1 MIISCSSDFCNTFDF
16 TNHIKANTCFKS
28 LNETSIDVV
37 LENWPGSF
45 QTFGVTTTG
54 LIDCRKMILN
64 FFGSYFSRLPPKTIT
79 CRSFRYFVRFL
90 YELENKLCTK
100 ECNGV
105 VKYLNKD
112 LLTNFR
118 QPYSTKTKPSEG
130 KSSYFYHKR
139 TKQRTRSRIKNKF
152 NNGHPERPS

>member
-16 TNHIKANTCFKS
+16 TNHIKANTYFKS

-54 LIDCRKMILN
+54 LSDCRKMILN

-90 YELENKLCTK
+90 YESSYAPKSVMEWLNILTKIFWSTLDSHTLLKQNQVRGNQATFITK
-100 ECNGV
+100 E
-105 VKYLNKD
+105 L
-112 LLTNFR
+112 
-118 QPYSTKTKPSEG
+118 
-130 KSSYFYHKR
+130 SSKFNYE
-139 TKQRTRSRIKNKF
+139 QIIKNKF